1 VRKGVARRAVPGNAE
16 VAAHSA
22 RADSSTSIHG
32 QVCVMVDCV
41 NGFAPFGAY
50 RTWYRVCGDLRSGKV
65 PLVVAH
71 GGPGCTHDYVDAYRD
86 LAQTGRAVIHYDQ
99 LGNGRS
105 THLPDQPAD
114 FWQPRLFLDEL
125 ESLLRHLGIAQRYAL
140 LGQSWGGML
149 AAEHAVTAPP
159 GLQALVIANSPASMP
174 LWLQAAARLRA
185 ELPDDVQ
192 ATLLAHESAGTT
204 NSAAYKAATQVFY
217 QRHVCRLDPW
227 PDEVMRTFD
236 AMDADPTVY
245 HAMNGPTEFHVV
257 GSLKDWSV
265 IDRLHAIAVPT
276 LLISGRHDEAA
287 PEVVQP
293 FADRIRDVEW
303 VIFEHS
309 SHMPHVEERPAC
321 MRAVADFLDRKL
333 AAERAA

>member
-1 VRKGVARRAVPGNAE
+1 MYDVVEG
-16 VAAHSA
+16 H
-22 RADSSTSIHG
+22 
-32 QVCVMVDCV
+32 
-41 NGFAPFGAY
+41 APFRDH
-50 RTWYRVCGDLRSGKV
+50 RTWYRICGNLDGALT

-71 GGPGCTHDYVDAYRD
+71 GGPGCTHDYVDAFRD
-86 LAQTGRAVIHYDQ
+86 IALTGRAVIHYDQ

-105 THLPDQPAD
+105 THLPHMPSE
-114 FWQPRLFLDEL
+114 FWQPALFLEEL
-125 ESLLRHLGIAQRYAL
+125 DTLLRHLGIADNYAL

-149 AAEHAVTAPP
+149 GAEHAVTTPS
-159 GLQALVIANSPASMP
+159 GLRALIIANSPASMG
-174 LWLQAAARLRA
+174 LWLQAAARLRR
-185 ELPDDVQ
+185 ELPAEVE
-192 ATLLAHESAGTT
+192 AVLAAHESAGTVD
-204 NSAAYKAATQVFY
+204 SAEYKAAARVFY

-227 PDEVMRTFD
+227 PDEVTRTFD

-265 IDRLHAIAVPT
+265 IDRLHAIDVPV

-303 VIFEHS
+303 IIFENS
-309 SHMPHVEERPAC
+309 SHMPHVEERAAC
-321 MRAVADFLDRKL
+321 MAAVTEFLRRKL
-333 AAERAA
+333 PGVPGPR